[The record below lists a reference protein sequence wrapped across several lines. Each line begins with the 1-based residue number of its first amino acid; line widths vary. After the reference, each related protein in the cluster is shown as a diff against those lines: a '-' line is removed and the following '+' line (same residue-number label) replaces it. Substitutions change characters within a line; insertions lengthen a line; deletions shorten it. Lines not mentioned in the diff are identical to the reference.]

1 MGVLI
6 PVVLLLR
13 RQWKAT
19 AVAAA
24 ATAGLVLVSGLVFGW
39 ASWAAYFDWTAKLQA
54 EMLLRAKP
62 IFFYFMPTAYVS
74 VWLATKSFAASVATQ
89 LILGI
94 AAVAIVVRA
103 ALSRMDWRELGFVT
117 ATATF
122 LVLPYAFNYDM
133 IVVGLSAAILLFGK
147 GRRLHWAGRIVALFA
162 LGTPILV
169 MGANYLSVP
178 LLPFLLLAFLWV
190 QARAYAPREVEAGSR
205 QRRTAT
211 GVIVPCPARHA

>member
-1 MGVLI
+1 
-6 PVVLLLR
+6 
-13 RQWKAT
+13 
-19 AVAAA
+19 
-24 ATAGLVLVSGLVFGW
+24 
-39 ASWAAYFDWTAKLQA
+39 
-54 EMLLRAKP
+54 
-62 IFFYFMPTAYVS
+62 
-74 VWLATKSFAASVATQ
+74 
-89 LILGI
+89 
-94 AAVAIVVRA
+94 
-103 ALSRMDWRELGFVT
+103 MDWRELGFVT

-205 QRRTAT
+205 RRRTAT